1 MDTSVK
7 KIFIPMAMIL
17 VALLFILGGAA
28 TSTAA
33 KPANVSC
40 PATIEWQLAPQAEI
54 TSFACEVGT
63 FKKKTALIYT
73 VSIKNTSKEAL
84 RYRLNIFLLDQDKAA
99 GHLIPRKGKPPVVK
113 PGETVTVKVPFFNA
127 DTMAKN
133 LLVVVKTIK

>member
-7 KIFIPMAMIL
+7 KVFVPIAMML
-17 VALLFILGGAA
+17 VSCLFILSCA
-28 TSTAA
+28 TTQ
-33 KPANVSC
+33 KPANITC
-40 PATIEWQLAPQAEI
+40 PADIEWQLTPQAEI

-73 VSIKNTSKEAL
+73 VAVKNTSQLAA

-113 PGETVTVKVPFFNA
+113 PGETITVKVPFFNA
-127 DTMAKN
+127 TTASKK
-133 LLVVVKTIK
+133 LLVILKTIK